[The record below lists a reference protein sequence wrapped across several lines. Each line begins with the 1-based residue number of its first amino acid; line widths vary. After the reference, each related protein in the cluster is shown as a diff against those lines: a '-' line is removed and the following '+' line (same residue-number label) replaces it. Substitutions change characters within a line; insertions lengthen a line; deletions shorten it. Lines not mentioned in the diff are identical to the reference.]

1 MNKNEF
7 FEAIASAL
15 EVDSELINM
24 DLEIEG
30 IPEWDSL
37 GQLTILSQLDD
48 MTSGQA
54 AEISNIGTMES
65 LADIWDALVEAG
77 LASNE

>member
-7 FEAIASAL
+7 FEAIALAW

-24 DLEIEG
+24 ELEIEG
-30 IPEWDSL
+30 LPEWDSL
-37 GQLTILSQLDD
+37 GQLTMLSQLDD

-54 AEISNIGTMES
+54 AEIPNIGTMEK
-65 LADIWDALVEAG
+65 LADIWEALVEAG
-77 LASNE
+77 LAKND

>member
-7 FEAIASAL
+7 FEAIALAW

-24 DLEIEG
+24 ELEIEG
-30 IPEWDSL
+30 LPEWDSL
-37 GQLTILSQLDD
+37 GQLTMLSQLDD

-54 AEISNIGTMES
+54 AEIPNIGTMEK

-77 LASNE
+77 LAKND

>member
-7 FEAIASAL
+7 FEAIALAW
-15 EVDSELINM
+15 EVDSELINLE
-24 DLEIEG
+24 LEIEG
-30 IPEWDSL
+30 LPEWDSL
-37 GQLTILSQLDD
+37 GQLTMLSQLDD

-54 AEISNIGTMES
+54 AEIPNIGTMEK

-77 LASNE
+77 LAKND